1 MDIYAIIVIVILV
14 VIVYAWYKRGE
25 NQIICPNVNCGYR
38 GTGKTSGGKSLI
50 VLILL
55 LCLGI
60 IPGLIYLFW
69 PSSQHLGCPR
79 CNMRVR

>member
-1 MDIYAIIVIVILV
+1 MEGMYV
-14 VIVYAWYKRGE
+14 VVLLIFLFVLYVWYKRKA
-25 NQIICPNVNCGYR
+25 NQIICPNVNCNYR
-38 GTGKTSGGKSLI
+38 GTGKASGGKSLI

-69 PSSQHLGCPR
+69 PIDKHLGCPR
-79 CNMRVR
+79 CKTRVR